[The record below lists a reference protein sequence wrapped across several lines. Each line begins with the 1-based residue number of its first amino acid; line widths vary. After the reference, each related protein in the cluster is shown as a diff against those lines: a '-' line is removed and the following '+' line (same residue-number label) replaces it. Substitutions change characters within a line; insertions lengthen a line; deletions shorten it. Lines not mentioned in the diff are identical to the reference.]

1 MNTLLNM
8 IAERRPL
15 FFFGLSGFILTLI
28 GLAIGAMVIRTW
40 TIGGGIAIGTALVS
54 VLLLV
59 IGVFSMFTSLILNTM
74 RNLILTAIGKEK
86 R

>member
-1 MNTLLNM
+1 
-8 IAERRPL
+8 
-15 FFFGLSGFILTLI
+15 LI